1 MRTGV
6 TTIVSARARIL
17 LFAVILVAELAALEA
32 GLRWYGGSEASPG
45 FQSLFMNDPAVGHRL
60 KPNAQTTYTTT
71 EFSTDLAI
79 NAQGIRD
86 DEPIGPKAPGERR
99 ILVSGDSFVLSVQVP
114 LAQTFVKRLEARL
127 NGSAAPNPG
136 AAYDKPATRWKV
148 INGGVQGYGPV
159 NEWLF
164 FDRVTAA
171 FQPDLV
177 VQMVYVGNDAIEA
190 YDLRSWMAS
199 GPPPPAA
206 GAAAIGAARRIIRAS
221 QVWQMARVRWDQ
233 LRSRFVTRI
242 PEPPL
247 ATYLEAPPAYV
258 SEGMEVARDAFKRI
272 ADRAKALGAPTLLV
286 LVPARFQ
293 VNDVDYGWMDAAV
306 KQAGAQLIR
315 QSGTERF
322 AKALAPLGLPT
333 LDLLPTFLSQ
343 PHRQDLFFQR
353 NVHLTARGHEVTEA
367 ALFEFLQTNGFLAP
381 R

>member
-1 MRTGV
+1 MA
-6 TTIVSARARIL
+6 SARSRIL
-17 LFAVILVAELAALEA
+17 LFAVILVAELAVLEA

-60 KPNAQTTYTTT
+60 KPNARTTYTTS

-86 DEPIGPKAPGERR
+86 DDPIGPKAPGERR
-99 ILVSGDSFVLSVQVP
+99 LLVSGDSFVLSVQVP

-127 NGSAAPNPG
+127 NAQVSGAG
-136 AAYDKPATRWKV
+136 AARWRV

-171 FQPDLV
+171 FQPDVV

-190 YDLRSWMAS
+190 YNLRSWMAA

-206 GAAAIGAARRIIRAS
+206 GAAALGSARRLVRS
-221 QVWQMARVRWDQ
+221 SVVWQMARVRWDQ
-233 LRSRFVTRI
+233 LRSRFVTNT

-247 ATYLEAPPAYV
+247 ATYLETPPPYV
-258 SEGMEVARDAFKRI
+258 AEGIEVARDAFRRI
-272 ADRAKALGAPTLLV
+272 ADRAGTLGARTVLV

-293 VNDVDYGWMDAAV
+293 VNDVDFGYMSAAV
-306 KQAGAQLIR
+306 TQAGAQLIR

-322 AKALAPLGLPT
+322 AKALAPLALPT
-333 LDLLPTFLSQ
+333 LDLLPIFLGQ

-353 NVHLTARGHEVTEA
+353 NVHLTPRGHEVVEA
-367 ALFEFLQTNGFLAP
+367 ALFEFLQTTGLLTP

>member
-17 LFAVILVAELAALEA
+17 LFAVILVAELAVLEA

-60 KPNAQTTYTTT
+60 KPNARTTYTTT

-79 NAQGIRD
+79 NAQGVRD

-114 LAQTFVKRLEARL
+114 LAQTFVKRLEARI
-127 NGSAAPNPG
+127 NAPHSGAG
-136 AAYDKPATRWKV
+136 AARWKV

-171 FQPDLV
+171 LQPDLV

-190 YDLRSWMAS
+190 YDLRSWLAS

-247 ATYLEAPPAYV
+247 ATYLETPPTYV
-258 SEGMEVARDAFKRI
+258 AEGMDVAREAFKRI
-272 ADRAKALGAPTLLV
+272 ADRAKALGAPTVLV

-315 QSGTERF
+315 QSGTDRF

-333 LDLLPTFLSQ
+333 LDLLPIFLDQ

-367 ALFEFLQTNGFLAP
+367 ALFEFLKTHGFLAP

>member
-1 MRTGV
+1 VRRGV
-6 TTIVSARARIL
+6 TTVVSAPARVL
-17 LFAVILVAELAALEA
+17 LFAVILVAELAVLEA

-60 KPNAQTTYTTT
+60 KPNASTTYTTT

-86 DEPIGPKAPGERR
+86 DEPIGPKAAGERR
-99 ILVSGDSFVLSVQVP
+99 ILVLGDSFVLAVQVP
-114 LAQTFVKRLEARL
+114 LAQTFVKRLDARL
-127 NGSAAPNPG
+127 KAPPSSAG
-136 AAYDKPATRWKV
+136 ATRWRV

-164 FDRVTAA
+164 FDRVAAA
-171 FQPDLV
+171 FEPDLV
-177 VQMVYVGNDAIEA
+177 VHMVYVGNDAIEA
-190 YDLRSWMAS
+190 NNLQSWMTA

-206 GAAAIGAARRIIRAS
+206 GAAALGSARRLVRS
-221 QVWQMARVRWDQ
+221 SLVWQSVRVRWDQ
-233 LRSRFVTRI
+233 LKSRFVTRI

-247 ATYLEAPPAYV
+247 ATYLETPPPYV
-258 SEGMEVARDAFKRI
+258 AEGIDVARTAIQRI
-272 ADRAKALGAPTLLV
+272 VDRAAGLGARTVLV

-293 VNDVDYGWMDAAV
+293 VNDVDFGYMDAAV
-306 KQAGAQLIR
+306 TQAGAKLVR

-322 AKALAPLGLPT
+322 ARALAPLGLPT
-333 LDLLPTFLSQ
+333 LDLLPVFLAQ

-353 NVHLTARGHEVTEA
+353 NVHLTSRGHEVVEA
-367 ALFEFLQTNGFLAP
+367 ALFEFLQANGLIAP

>member
-1 MRTGV
+1 VRRGV
-6 TTIVSARARIL
+6 TTVVSAPARVL
-17 LFAVILVAELAALEA
+17 LFAVILVAELAVLEA

-60 KPNAQTTYTTT
+60 KPNARTTYTTT

-86 DEPIGPKAPGERR
+86 DEPIGPKAAGERR
-99 ILVSGDSFVLSVQVP
+99 ILVLGDSFVLAVQVP
-114 LAQTFVKRLEARL
+114 LAQTFVKRLDARL
-127 NGSAAPNPG
+127 NAPASG
-136 AAYDKPATRWKV
+136 AGATRWRV

-164 FDRVTAA
+164 FDRVAA
-171 FQPDLV
+171 SFEPDLV
-177 VQMVYVGNDAIEA
+177 VHMVYVGNDAIEA
-190 YDLRSWMAS
+190 NNLESWLTA

-206 GAAAIGAARRIIRAS
+206 GAAALGAARRFVRAS
-221 QVWQMARVRWDQ
+221 LVWQSARVRWDQ

-247 ATYLEAPPAYV
+247 ATYLETPPPYV
-258 SEGMEVARDAFKRI
+258 AQGIEVARAAIQRI
-272 ADRAKALGAPTLLV
+272 VDRAAKLGARTVLV

-293 VNDVDYGWMDAAV
+293 VNDVDFGYMNAAV
-306 KQAGAQLIR
+306 TQAGAQLLR

-333 LDLLPTFLSQ
+333 LDLLPVFLAQ

-353 NVHLTARGHEVTEA
+353 NVHLTPRGHEVVEA
-367 ALFEFLQTNGFLAP
+367 ALFEFLQANALIAP

>member
-1 MRTGV
+1 M
-6 TTIVSARARIL
+6 ARRIF
-17 LFAVILVAELAALEA
+17 LFAVILMAELAVLEA

-60 KPNAQTTYTTT
+60 RPNARTTYTTS

-79 NAQGIRD
+79 NAQGVRD
-86 DEPIGPKAPGERR
+86 DEPIGPKAAGERR
-99 ILVSGDSFVLSVQVP
+99 VLISGDSFVLSVQVP
-114 LAQTFVKRLEARL
+114 LAQTFVERLEARL
-127 NGSAAPNPG
+127 NVQASG
-136 AAYDKPATRWKV
+136 AGATRWRV

-171 FQPDLV
+171 FEPDLV
-177 VQMVYVGNDAIEA
+177 VHMVYVGNDAIEA
-190 YDLRSWMAS
+190 NNLESWLAA

-206 GAAAIGAARRIIRAS
+206 GAATLSTVRRFVRAS
-221 QVWQMARVRWDQ
+221 LVWQMARIRWDQ
-233 LRSRFVTRI
+233 LRSRFVTRV

-247 ATYLEAPPAYV
+247 ATYLETPPPYV
-258 SEGMEVARDAFKRI
+258 AHGIEVARDAIQRI
-272 ADRAKALGAPTLLV
+272 VARAAGLDARTVLV

-293 VNDVDYGWMDAAV
+293 VNDVDFEWMNAAV
-306 KQAGAQLIR
+306 EQAGARLIR

-322 AKALAPLGLPT
+322 TKALAPLALPT
-333 LDLLPTFLSQ
+333 LDLLPIFLAQ

-353 NVHLTARGHEVTEA
+353 NVHLTPRGHEVVEA
-367 ALFEFLQTNGFLAP
+367 SLFEFLQANGLLAP

>member
-1 MRTGV
+1 
-6 TTIVSARARIL
+6 
-17 LFAVILVAELAALEA
+17 LFAVILVAELAVLEA

-45 FQSLFMNDPAVGHRL
+45 FQSLFMTDPAVGHRL
-60 KPNAQTTYTTT
+60 KPNARTTYTTT

-79 NAQGIRD
+79 NAQGVRD
-86 DEPIGPKAPGERR
+86 DEPIGPKPDGERR
-99 ILVSGDSFVLSVQVP
+99 ILISGDSFVLSVQVP
-114 LAQTFVKRLEARL
+114 VAQTFVERLEARL
-127 NGSAAPNPG
+127 NAASTSG
-136 AAYDKPATRWKV
+136 AGGTRWRV

-190 YDLRSWMAS
+190 SDLRSWMAS

-206 GAAAIGAARRIIRAS
+206 GSAAIGAARRLIRS
-221 QVWQMARVRWDQ
+221 SLVWQMARVRWDQ

-247 ATYLEAPPAYV
+247 ATYLETPPAYV
-258 SEGMEVARDAFKRI
+258 AEGMDIAREAFGRI
-272 ADRAKALGAPTLLV
+272 ARRAAGLGAPTVLV

-306 KQAGAQLIR
+306 KQAGARLIR

-367 ALFEFLQTNGFLAP
+367 ALFEFLQANGFLAP